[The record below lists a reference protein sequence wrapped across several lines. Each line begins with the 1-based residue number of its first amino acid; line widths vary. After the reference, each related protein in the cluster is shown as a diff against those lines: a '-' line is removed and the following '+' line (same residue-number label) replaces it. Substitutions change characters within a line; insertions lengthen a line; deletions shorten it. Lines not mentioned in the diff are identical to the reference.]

1 MNDKG
6 IRSFSLGAL
15 LDVCGR
21 RPEDFYYDGC
31 LISSHVDPEDE
42 VPMDLFR
49 FPVRI
54 DAFALVFCSKGSIT
68 LQSNLTRYELG
79 GNSLF
84 IHVPGAILHVE
95 SMRGAEVFVA
105 ACEEEFIRRIDV
117 DLKLVS
123 SLALQLERYP
133 LLHLAPGEWNVLER
147 SIAEITDEGV
157 PEPDDPYSRE
167 ILRSSL
173 RVLIYKACRIL
184 CRAAQPL
191 AQIPHHAHPSDD
203 RAYGHRVD

>member
-54 DAFALVFCSKGSIT
+54 DAFALVFCLRCG
-68 LQSNLTRYELG
+68 LRG
-79 GNSLF
+79 G
-84 IHVPGAILHVE
+84 V
-95 SMRGAEVFVA
+95 
-105 ACEEEFIRRIDV
+105 
-117 DLKLVS
+117 
-123 SLALQLERYP
+123 
-133 LLHLAPGEWNVLER
+133 
-147 SIAEITDEGV
+147 
-157 PEPDDPYSRE
+157 
-167 ILRSSL
+167 
-173 RVLIYKACRIL
+173 
-184 CRAAQPL
+184 
-191 AQIPHHAHPSDD
+191 HPQD
-203 RAYGHRVD
+203 

>member
-54 DAFALVFCSKGSIT
+54 AALALVFWPTGSIT
-68 LQSNLTRYELG
+68 PPATLTPHELCRH
-79 GNSLF
+79 SPF
-84 IHVPGAILHVE
+84 IHCAGPIPPAVPTP
-95 SMRGAEVFVA
+95 RRVA
-105 ACEEEFIRRIDV
+105 SPSPQCA
-117 DLKLVS
+117 LVR
-123 SLALQLERYP
+123 L
-133 LLHLAPGEWNVLER
+133 
-147 SIAEITDEGV
+147 
-157 PEPDDPYSRE
+157 
-167 ILRSSL
+167 
-173 RVLIYKACRIL
+173 
-184 CRAAQPL
+184 
-191 AQIPHHAHPSDD
+191 
-203 RAYGHRVD
+203 